1 MYLDDDMLYKL
12 EVLFYAYL
20 LEQSLAC
27 GLVCSKADIG
37 VEQNVPWW

>member
-1 MYLDDDMLYKL
+1 MYLEDDMLYKL
-12 EVLFYAYL
+12 LFYAYL
-20 LEQSLAC
+20 LEHYLAC